1 MVVKG
6 IIPEQ
11 CRLRTAQQRSR
22 AASRF
27 QLRCR
32 QNWPWQ
38 RARQNAVGL
47 QLQHILSMLILLQLT
62 KPTQSCHIT
71 NFLVHQGLQSKTEGR
86 MQPKHDLNLCGI
98 FFPPPVG
105 RKNLLWVCNPN
116 VSHCVL
122 QGVLQAHTK
131 YIYYRVPTCL
141 YFYLILVTLLQV

>member
-98 FFPPPVG
+98 FFFLP
-105 RKNLLWVCNPN
+105 LWGGKTCYGSATQTLATVYCKACYKHIQNINIIVFLHVC
-116 VSHCVL
+116 
-122 QGVLQAHTK
+122 
-131 YIYYRVPTCL
+131 I
-141 YFYLILVTLLQV
+141 FI